1 MVPNQSPPATADAG
15 SPWITDPGELDA
27 WLARSDAPLAVDTE
41 FVRERTYWPRLAL
54 VQLGLPGHAAVID
67 PLAFGPPGALGQALV
82 QPGRRILMHS
92 ASEDLVALRP
102 LLPAPLSGLYD
113 TQIAAAFAGLGPGLG
128 YQATVEQVAG
138 VRLDKQETRSDWLTR
153 PLSARQLAY
162 ALDDVRYL
170 AQVHE
175 HLDRRLRERGYGDW
189 HLEDCLRMARAGHGA
204 EPDPQPQLAFRGAWR
219 LPRAAQ
225 AQLRRI
231 LLWREQAA
239 RERDLPKRWVLEDDL
254 AVAAA
259 QDPAQSVARLS
270 ARLDAGPPG
279 KRRSLQPL
287 LDLLERMPD
296 DAQIQATE
304 PIAGPLDGDLK
315 PVVKRIKAVVEAEA
329 VRLDLPAGL
338 LCPRRAVERLAIS
351 GQWPADL
358 DGWRAQLLQPRLQ
371 DLSDRAG
378 A

>member
-15 SPWITDPGELDA
+15 SPWIADPDQLDA

-54 VQLGLPGHAAVID
+54 VQLGLPGHAAVLD
-67 PLAFGPPGALGQALV
+67 PLAFGPPGALGRALV
-82 QPGRRILMHS
+82 RPGRTILMHS

-102 LLPAPLSGLYD
+102 LLPAPLAGLYD

-128 YQATVEQVAG
+128 YQATVERVTG
-138 VRLDKQETRSDWLTR
+138 VHLDKQETRSDWLTR

-175 HLDRRLRERGYGDW
+175 HLDRKLRERGYGDW

-204 EPDPQPQLAFRGAWR
+204 EPDPQPQLGFRGAWR
-219 LPRAAQ
+219 LPLPAQ

-259 QDPAQSVARLS
+259 QEPAHSAARLA
-270 ARLDAGPPG
+270 ARLESGPPG

-287 LDLLERMPD
+287 LDLLARPPD
-296 DAQIQATE
+296 DAEVQATE
-304 PIAGPLDGDLK
+304 AIAGPLDGELK
-315 PVVKRIKAVVEAEA
+315 PVVKRIKAAVESEA
-329 VRLDLPAGL
+329 TRLDLPAGL
-338 LCPRRAVERLAIS
+338 LCPRRAVERLATS
-351 GQWPADL
+351 GRWPDDL

-371 DLSDRAG
+371 ELAEP
-378 A
+378 

>member
-1 MVPNQSPPATADAG
+1 MVPNHSSPAPADAG
-15 SPWITDPGELDA
+15 SPWIVDPAALSD
-27 WLARSDAPLAVDTE
+27 WLAHSDEPLAVDTE

-54 VQLGLPGHAAVID
+54 VQLGLPGQAALVD
-67 PLAFGPPGALGQALV
+67 PLTFAPADALGQALV

-128 YQATVEQVAG
+128 YQAMVEQVAG
-138 VRLDKQETRSDWLTR
+138 IRLDKQETRSDWLSR
-153 PLSARQLAY
+153 PLSARQLTY

-170 AQVHE
+170 AQVHG
-175 HLDRRLRERGYGDW
+175 HLDDKLRERGYRDW

-204 EPDPQPQLAFRGAWR
+204 EPDLQPQLAFRGAWR
-219 LPRAAQ
+219 LPLPAQ

-231 LLWREQAA
+231 LLWREHAA
-239 RERDLPKRWVLEDDL
+239 RERDLPRRWVLEDDL

-259 QDPAQSVARLS
+259 QEPAHSAARLA
-270 ARLDAGPPG
+270 ARLDSGPPG

-287 LDLLERMPD
+287 LDLLVRPPD
-296 DAQIQATE
+296 DAEIQATD
-304 PIAGPLDGDLK
+304 PIAGPLDGELK
-315 PVVKRIKAVVEAEA
+315 PVVKRIKSVVEAEA
-329 VRLDLPAGL
+329 ARLDLPAGL

-358 DGWRAQLLQPRLQ
+358 DGWRARLLQPRLQ
-371 DLSDRAG
+371 ALAD
-378 A
+378 

>member
-15 SPWITDPGELDA
+15 SPWITDPDQLEA

-54 VQLGLPGHAAVID
+54 VQLGLPGHAAVVD

-82 QPGRRILMHS
+82 RPGRTILMHS

-138 VRLDKQETRSDWLTR
+138 VHLDKQETRSDWLTR

-175 HLDRRLRERGYGDW
+175 HLDRTLRERGYGDW
-189 HLEDCLRMARAGHGA
+189 HQEDCLRMARAGHGA
-204 EPDPQPQLAFRGAWR
+204 EPDQQPQLGFRGAWR
-219 LPRAAQ
+219 LPLAAQ

-259 QDPAQSVARLS
+259 QDPAQSAARLS

-287 LDLLERMPD
+287 LDLLARAPD
-296 DAQIQATE
+296 EAEIQATE
-304 PIAGPLDGDLK
+304 AIAGPLDGELK
-315 PVVKRIKAVVEAEA
+315 PVVKRIKAAVESEA
-329 VRLDLPAGL
+329 ARLDLPAGL

-371 DLSDRAG
+371 DLAG
-378 A
+378 